1 MVGKKAGLRGKNMDQ
16 KKTLWIIVAVGVF
29 LLAVLGAALFFYSP
43 AKDSNKNTTNTVLT
57 KSSVPVINENYSG
70 WSNPPVNQNPPLQLP
85 PQENQNQ
92 NYATDVQEL
101 VVFAENASVYDMSG
115 NSSTEEENNSVT
127 FDLNSFKQAQ
137 ALEAYTANQTQN
149 LPQLNQNINV
159 SVNVPSNPDVK
170 KEVTDF
176 AETSPVSKTP
186 EVAKED
192 IKTLEVEK
200 KSESKKTSVQSSS
213 SSAVKAKTASTT
225 KKTSL
230 STVKTEVVSEPVA
243 VTRYWVQVAAY
254 SNKKMADEARSTLD
268 KNKIP
273 ADVFTY
279 EDGKGKLYYRV
290 RVGPYT
296 TKSESEYWNAKILQL
311 KEFANAKSYITQT
324 KN

>member
-1 MVGKKAGLRGKNMDQ
+1 MDQ

-57 KSSVPVINENYSG
+57 KSSVPATNENYSG
-70 WSNPPVNQNPPLQLP
+70 WSNPPANQNPPLPLP

-137 ALEAYTANQTQN
+137 ALDAYAATQN
-149 LPQLNQNINV
+149 QNVPQLNQNINV
-159 SVNVPSNPDVK
+159 SVNVPSNSDVK
-170 KEVTDF
+170 TEVTKF
-176 AETSPVSKTP
+176 AEANQDAQTV
-186 EVAKED
+186 EVAKENV
-192 IKTLEVEK
+192 IKAPEVEK
-200 KSESKKTSVQSSS
+200 KSESKKTAVQSASN
-213 SSAVKAKTASTT
+213 SAAKTKTASTS
-225 KKTSL
+225 KKTSVA
-230 STVKTEVVSEPVA
+230 TVKTESVSEPVA

-254 SNKKMADEARSTLD
+254 SNKKMADEARSSLD

-296 TKSESEYWNAKILQL
+296 TKSEAEYWNSKIQQL
-311 KEFANAKSYITQT
+311 KDFSNAKSYITQT